1 MFNSQENPKIGIPK
15 TLFYYSYYP
24 LCYKFFTDLD
34 CEVVVSEKTNKA
46 TIEAGVNTSSNE
58 LCIPLK
64 VLYGHVLYLKDRVDY
79 IFLPYVISS
88 SKGTYYC
95 PKIIGSPDII
105 KANIPDLNLL
115 SFDVDMDNF
124 YSSIFSSLVE
134 VATKLSLNPV
144 KIYTA
149 FKDSVAYQKR
159 FNKYITQGLLFDEAL
174 ALIDS
179 KDGKKQ
185 ALNIIRSEQN
195 KSVTIAVIGHTYIIN
210 DAYIS
215 FNLIKKLKERN
226 IRVLTSDKLTESEI
240 NDNIKN
246 IVTPHWSLGSRVLGS
261 SIYYSK
267 DKKVDGIIYV
277 TPFGCSSDALIKEYM
292 DANIHN
298 KKPVLTLTV
307 DEHSSDAGMI
317 TRIEAFLDMIELRR
331 NREKDILHHEHIS
344 KHIPGEEV
352 KVLEVNEML
361 NELSEDDS

>member
-24 LCYKFFTDLD
+24 LCYKFFTALD
-34 CEVVVSEKTNKA
+34 AEVIVSEKTNKT
-46 TIEAGVNTSSNE
+46 TIEAGLNTSSNE

-64 VLYGHVLYLKDRVDY
+64 ILYGHVLYLKDRVDF

-105 KANIPDLNLL
+105 KANIPDINLL
-115 SFDVDMDNF
+115 SFDVDMDNA
-124 YSSIFSSLVE
+124 YTSIFSSLAE
-134 VATKLSLNPV
+134 VATKLSLNPL
-144 KIYTA
+144 KIYSA
-149 FKDSVAYQKR
+149 FKDAVEYQKK
-159 FNKYITQGLLFDEAL
+159 FNKYITQGILFDDAL
-174 ALIDS
+174 LLMDM

-185 ALNIIRSEQN
+185 ALNIIKSEQD
-195 KSVTIAVIGHTYIIN
+195 KPVTIAIIGHTYIIN
-210 DAYIS
+210 DAYLN
-215 FNLIKKLKERN
+215 FNLIRKLKERN

-240 NDNIKN
+240 RENIQN
-246 IVTPHWSLGSRVLGS
+246 IGTPHWSLGSRVLGS
-261 SIYYSK
+261 AIMYSK
-267 DKKVDGIIYV
+267 DIKVNGIIYV

-298 KKPVLTLTV
+298 TKPVLTLTV

-331 NREKDILHHEHIS
+331 NKEKHNINNKNSSEHPH
-344 KHIPGEEV
+344 KEEV
-352 KVLEVNEML
+352 KILDINEML
-361 NELSEDDS
+361 NELSEDEP

>member
-24 LCYKFFTDLD
+24 LCYKFFTELGA
-34 CEVVVSEKTNKA
+34 EVIVSEKTNKT
-46 TIEAGVNTSSNE
+46 TIEAGLNTSSNE

-88 SKGTYYC
+88 SRGSYYC

-105 KANIPDLNLL
+105 KANISNLNLL
-115 SFDVDMDNF
+115 SLDVDMDNL

-144 KIYTA
+144 KIYSA
-149 FKDSVAYQKR
+149 FKEAVEYQKK
-159 FNKYITQGLLFDEAL
+159 FNKYIAQGLLFDEAL
-174 ALIDS
+174 ELIDAR
-179 KDGKKQ
+179 DGKKR
-185 ALNIIRSEQN
+185 ALNIIKSEQE
-195 KSVTIAVIGHTYIIN
+195 KPLTIAVIGHTYIIN
-210 DAYIS
+210 DAYIN

-226 IRVLTSDKLTESEI
+226 IRVLTSDKLTESEVK
-240 NDNIKN
+240 DSIKN
-246 IVTPHWSLGSRVLGS
+246 IKTPHWSLGSRVLGS
-261 SIYYSK
+261 GIYYSK

-298 KKPVLTLTV
+298 TKPVLTLTV
-307 DEHSSDAGMI
+307 DEHTSDAGMI

-331 NREKDILHHEHIS
+331 DNEKTIH
-344 KHIPGEEV
+344 KHSTMPPKEEV
-352 KVLEVNEML
+352 RVLDINEML
-361 NELSEDDS
+361 NELSEDEQ